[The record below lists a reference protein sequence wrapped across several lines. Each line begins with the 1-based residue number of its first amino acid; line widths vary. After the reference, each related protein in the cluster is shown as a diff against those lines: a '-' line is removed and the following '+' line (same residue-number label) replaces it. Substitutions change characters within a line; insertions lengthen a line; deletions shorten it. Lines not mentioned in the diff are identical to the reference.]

1 MITMNQTT
9 EPELEELSV
18 SELVVEI
25 LDRVSGAKW
34 NVNHGVDRGRIYAEL
49 FEATKALKE
58 LQTRTG

>member
-1 MITMNQTT
+1 MNQTT

-25 LDRVSGAKW
+25 LDRVSGARR
-34 NVNHGVDRGRIYAEL
+34 NVNHGIDKGRIRICAEL
-49 FEATKALKE
+49 LEATKALKE